1 MGEEEYESCEERKEK
16 AAYSLAAAAVLV
28 SLHVIRP
35 ADVSAAAKKSVV
47 SRDDGVWLF
56 PLDAAFYDEI
66 SDWAGCSNNENGL
79 CLLCG
84 REHNSYGDPYHA
96 GDLGHNGLDI
106 AADYGSDVYASAPGT
121 VYWVDKNWGGRGY
134 TVVMEHSIGE
144 GKSYYSIYQHLSRT
158 DLVESGTFVE
168 AGTVIAKTGNS
179 AGLNTGACHLHFE
192 ILLAPSG
199 LGKWFSRAPNS
210 TEGGPPT
217 FERMGWVTD
226 EDQLYGMILNN
237 PAVTNAAGFPEGRPV
252 ALEAL
257 SAHCGSVH
265 YTFRKS
271 IVAIGESS
279 S

>member
-1 MGEEEYESCEERKEK
+1 MC
-16 AAYSLAAAAVLV
+16 
-28 SLHVIRP
+28 IR
-35 ADVSAAAKKSVV
+35 D
-47 SRDDGVWLF
+47 R
-56 PLDAAFYDEI
+56 
-66 SDWAGCSNNENGL
+66 
-79 CLLCG
+79 
-84 REHNSYGDPYHA
+84 
-96 GDLGHNGLDI
+96 
-106 AADYGSDVYASAPGT
+106 
-121 VYWVDKNWGGRGY
+121 
-134 TVVMEHSIGE
+134 
-144 GKSYYSIYQHLSRT
+144 
-158 DLVESGTFVE
+158 

-257 SAHCGSVH
+257 SAQMCIRDRSPCAGNSRQSLNIKASRRLPPGRLREAFSLSSPFVRSCSLQLPLCFYGRYSERNRSVQTAVS
-265 YTFRKS
+265 YTHLDVYKRQSQHNGEQLRQRFGRNQCDS
-271 IVAIGESS
+271 IPGKTMLRPIQTVKIRFHSGKRLHPWIKAFIADRHTAIPVSYTHLS
-279 S
+279 YRQAAPR